1 MERDKIIEL
10 LDLNN
15 PNIKQLF
22 NSWDKGD
29 CSIIG
34 LCEILLYQEME
45 RHKKE
50 NGDWYDRDIDEIKLR
65 IK

>member
-10 LDLNN
+10 LDLENHE
-15 PNIKQLF
+15 IKNLY
-22 NSWDKGD
+22 NSWDKGN

-34 LCEILLYQEME
+34 LCEILLYQEIKK
-45 RHKKE
+45 HKQE
-50 NGDWYDRDIDEIKLR
+50 NGEWYDRDIDEIKLN